1 MKNKF
6 GFIPIVLPVLVMVL
20 IIGLIN
26 LTGPQTAQA
35 QQAGN
40 VDEVDARL
48 SALTLSVGM
57 LSPDFA
63 AANVANYTAKVD
75 YTVGTQ

>member
-26 LTGPQTAQA
+26 LTGPQVAQA
-35 QQAGN
+35 QED
-40 VDEVDARL
+40 VSESDARL
-48 SALTLSVGM
+48 TALSLTYGDVVPSM
-57 LSPDFA
+57 S
-63 AANVANYTAKVD
+63 
-75 YTVGTQ
+75 

>member
-26 LTGPQTAQA
+26 IGNAPWVQA
-35 QQAGN
+35 H
-40 VDEVDARL
+40 VDATEHTHNIP
-48 SALTLSVGM
+48 S
-57 LSPDFA
+57 
-63 AANVANYTAKVD
+63 
-75 YTVGTQ
+75 